1 MSEAK
6 TVINFRDPALIDSV
20 CLGVKKIFNELSEE
34 KVRAVVKTALEKIA
48 FRFAI
53 KYIKRSNM
61 GIGKL
66 DEDKFI
72 NSVLAEF
79 GEIAKLEDEAGTKPF
94 FQYDRGA
101 VVAMIRAS
109 VRLHKVAQDEA
120 DEIFW
125 KGDGDDI
132 PF

>member
-1 MSEAK
+1 MFSDMDK
-6 TVINFRDPALIDSV
+6 D
-20 CLGVKKIFNELSEE
+20 
-34 KVRAVVKTALEKIA
+34 KVRFVVKMALEKIA

-61 GIGKL
+61 GIGKV
-66 DEDKFI
+66 DEIKFLK
-72 NSVLAEF
+72 SVLSEF

-94 FQYDRGA
+94 FQYDREA
-101 VVAMIRAS
+101 VVAMIWAS
-109 VRLHKVAQDEA
+109 VRLHKVAQDTA
-120 DEIFW
+120 DEVFW

>member
-1 MSEAK
+1 MFHN
-6 TVINFRDPALIDSV
+6 I
-20 CLGVKKIFNELSEE
+20 SEE
-34 KVRAVVKTALEKIA
+34 KLRFVVKTALEKIA

-61 GIGKL
+61 GIGKV
-66 DEDKFI
+66 DEIKFLK
-72 NSVLAEF
+72 SVLSEF

-94 FQYDRGA
+94 FQYDREA
-101 VVAMIRAS
+101 VVAMIWAS
-109 VRLHKVAQDEA
+109 VRLHKVAQDTA
-120 DEIFW
+120 DEVFW